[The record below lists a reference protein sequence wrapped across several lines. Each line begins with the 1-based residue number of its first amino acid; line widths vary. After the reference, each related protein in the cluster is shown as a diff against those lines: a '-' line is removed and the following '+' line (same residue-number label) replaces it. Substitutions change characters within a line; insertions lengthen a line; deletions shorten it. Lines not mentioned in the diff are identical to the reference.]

1 MEYKFNVI
9 DRLGFKEIVMELPE
23 YECKN
28 ITSYIGFDSQSRYP
42 YYRAQLVAGVESLQA
57 TQVLLVGDDFDKR
70 RMGMDYKD
78 IYKVS
83 SDFIELLK
91 KSDTLLCL
99 AYVAAS
105 YEVNAANNHD
115 APPSNKKVFAHL
127 YDILRLYLANNYT
140 FDSKDNILAAISCLA
155 QKDV

>member
-1 MEYKFNVI
+1 MEYKFNAI
-9 DRLGFKEIVMELPE
+9 DGFKELKIQLPE

-28 ITSYIGFDSQSRYP
+28 ITPYIGFDSQSRYP
-42 YYRAQLVAGVESLQA
+42 YYRAQLVAGVEYLQA

-70 RMGMDYKD
+70 KSGMKYED
-78 IYKVS
+78 IYKIS
-83 SDFIELLK
+83 TDFINLLK
-91 KSDTLLCL
+91 TSDTLLCL
-99 AYVAAS
+99 AYAAAS
-105 YEVNAANNHD
+105 YEVNAVNNHD